1 MTGRRTTTKDST
13 MTTNLA
19 AEWLEA
25 KEAELAAIEKRRKIE
40 DAMLAKGQT
49 EWAGYTVRIAE
60 RDNWKVDGDKLQA
73 LAEANNLTLH
83 LATLFRWKP
92 EVNKKI
98 WDAAAPNI
106 TKPLLPAITI
116 TPGRPTFTIRED
128 F

>member
-1 MTGRRTTTKDST
+1 MTGRRTTTKDSA

>member
-1 MTGRRTTTKDST
+1 MTSKRA
-13 MTTNLA
+13 MTINLA

-60 RDNWKVDGDKLQA
+60 RDNWKIDGDKLQA
-73 LAEANNLTLH
+73 LAEANGLTDH

-98 WDAAAPNI
+98 WDAAASKI

-116 TPGRPTFTIRED
+116 TPGRPTFTIRAD

>member
-1 MTGRRTTTKDST
+1 MTSKRA
-13 MTTNLA
+13 MTINLA

-60 RDNWKVDGDKLQA
+60 RDNWKIDGDKLQA
-73 LAEANNLTLH
+73 LAEANGLADH
-83 LATLFRWKP
+83 LPTLFRWKP

-98 WDAAAPNI
+98 WDAASPKI

-116 TPGRPTFTIRED
+116 TPGRPTFTIRAD